1 MAGFRERAEAEL
13 KGTTV
18 EAVQAQASAKNNTS
32 FRERA
37 QAELS
42 KSSQQANTAY
52 RSQQR
57 RQKSYEQKQQQK
69 QRASGVSPYTKTQ
82 VTLATSPLAHENTQ
96 KLTAN
101 MTKKYTMAQDAVTE
115 RQKKY
120 QSDQWQQTYA
130 DMNKRGKSTT
140 AERVDAGESESDIG
154 KGWEN
159 RADLDKLWGTEYNTT
174 AYQKKA
180 DKALA
185 KLDDT
190 SPDTA
195 NMNDATR
202 YEQMQEARQKANKAN
217 SVDTGKQEAFDTAKW
232 EETQR
237 LGIQGASDPQLVQN
251 LQQLNKLYTTA
262 NMGHES
268 VAEGAQK
275 QYDTLYDQLKEQY
288 GDRVDDW
295 VEYVKRLE
303 NAQSMGEMTQRIAD
317 VANESPVVASLATPI
332 VNAASGAGILDV
344 GAQRLGN
351 LISGSDTPIDYN
363 RAAQLPSKWV
373 TTTRGTVSGKIAKD
387 TDGWIGSNTPV
398 GNLYSGLYNIGMS
411 MADSI
416 VGQKLGG
423 ATVFMG
429 GAAATNAMNEARER
443 GASADQALAYGL
455 LAGAAETVMEKVPMD
470 KLLTQEN
477 PANVRSAVKN
487 ILSQSASEASEEALT
502 TLANTVSDAII
513 MGDKSELNTAIR
525 AYRANGYSEEDAQ
538 KKAFT
543 DWLIGLAGDAIGG
556 AVSGGLFAAAYN
568 IPGGI
573 EYNRSNTDFNA
584 DTSVEQN
591 SNAEIDPLEF
601 AIQETMKPTKEQQA
615 FDQAM
620 EDTANWMLG
629 KEKTATAEAGTESTK
644 VNTDPTKHTRAE
656 QTVIDEYQAAVD
668 PNLVDY
674 YNEVDNGNAKG
685 FYPLKPVNERAAAD
699 IQAITGNDVTGYQ
712 TRFDARQMYHVKD
725 DHGPN
730 GKANRS
736 MSDSNDV
743 GRVQYVLDNYDSVDP
758 GGITDAYWETKPNGH
773 NRRAQTVVF
782 KKKVNGTYYVVEAA
796 PVTKAKSLYVVST
809 YMDGTKKAEAVPHLL
824 DAEASQSRPKTS
836 NAYHAS
842 DDFTIP
848 NSNQNVNQNRETNF
862 DNDMGAKKPDF
873 EHEVKQSKSKTTPDF
888 YEKHNVPDG
897 SRTTNEYTAVTEAE
911 SLHNA
916 KMRLEQDYGGEMME
930 LRSKPVWTNK
940 EVDMGQMILEDLW
953 YESTEIGDDSAFRD
967 WDKVV
972 KQHKQEIPRALQALA
987 KWNRNSG
994 ARIVSAAIDILDGKT
1009 IKKNTDTNAVMSKVS
1024 EDAKRFDA
1032 ARINKD
1038 VDGLVQLIK
1047 DTAAER
1053 NTGYRIRKDGT
1064 QKQSEYLNWALNRIA
1079 KYAKSGELTGDVDAD
1094 LQINAAN
1101 IQDPDVAF
1109 KFLQD
1114 FASTGILNIAA
1125 DTQKVS
1131 KGTQLMSLRRSGML
1145 SKLSTTMRNL
1155 VSNGSFNVVDTIARD
1170 ISVPLDMLVS
1180 NFTGTRS
1187 TSVDYGYLSKA
1198 ARQGSLD
1205 NIAIASLETSLD
1217 VNSRDTSGKYIAGG
1231 QRTFKMSGNA
1241 VERFLSRLESLQG
1254 YEMYVTDEM
1263 SKGRTQGEVQ
1273 IGVDKLY
1280 EQGKIKAD
1288 DNSLRDAGTQTGLY
1302 RTFQDE
1308 TALSNATLKT
1318 RDALNEIHAG
1328 EIGLG
1333 DVLMTFAQV
1342 PANLADR
1349 AIDYSPAGLAKTT
1362 GKLVEALSKAKK
1374 GEFTAADQARV
1385 VQSLGRNITG
1395 TAMVGIAA
1403 ALAANGLIRVENP
1416 GDEDEN
1422 KDKTAFEKMQ
1432 GQTGTQWNL
1441 SATMRKLKGEDPT
1454 WQDGDDLMSIAFLE
1468 PINANLT
1475 IGALLAEDMELGGQ
1489 LTAKQALKDSFTGSL
1504 TAIMDLPMMDT
1515 IGNAMDAYKYSSEN
1529 RTGDKLWDAAG
1540 TLVAEEAASLIP
1552 NWMKGIRQG
1561 IDPYQRDLY
1570 TEDGTWEQLK
1580 DQYQAVFRDRS
1591 KLPVKQDSFG
1601 RDMMNEG
1608 GAKNFLNTN
1617 ILPGYMTTY
1626 KTDAT
1631 MDEIASIAEATED
1644 NSIYP
1649 SRKAPDELS
1658 VDGEKVA
1665 LSSEEQK
1672 QYQKIY
1678 GNTDEAVRTGLRESE
1693 AYQGLS
1699 VEEKAKA
1706 HKYSEEYAKQVA
1718 ASQINGDYDTD
1729 NWVEELQGKSEAE
1742 IVEAVLLKTFESI
1755 ANSKNYSSKYDGMS
1769 DLVEQDKLS
1778 DAMAITMMPDKMQ
1791 TAYQDVA
1798 KTGGVSVDEWL
1809 DMYAYAYPNGKT
1821 ETGGTSNEK
1830 IREAALE
1837 YIGKQSWGE
1846 VKKTAAASA
1855 VYQYL
1860 TDTVPLERDVP
1871 YAWALGQGDSG
1882 LTLVESGMGKT
1893 QKENYEKYVK
1903 GHLDNDKMKLYL
1915 DAYAYKGTAKSDK
1928 DADGNTV
1935 VSAKSKVIEYID
1947 SLDLTNHEKIRIFLG
1962 LDYAKSGIP
1971 YWWMY

>member
-1 MAGFRERAEAEL
+1 MAL
-13 KGTTV
+13 NKYV
-18 EAVQAQASAKNNTS
+18 EAVKDSYKPNKTGNKYVDAVVNGTDSGDRQKTVRSDVA
-32 FRERA
+32 
-37 QAELS
+37 
-42 KSSQQANTAY
+42 TAY
-52 RSQQR
+52 AN
-57 RQKSYEQKQQQK
+57 KK
-69 QRASGVSPYTKTQ
+69 SGVSPYTRTQ
-82 VTLATSPLAHENTQ
+82 VTLATSPLAQENTQ

-101 MTKKYTMAQDAVTE
+101 MTKKYTQAQDAVAE

-120 QSDQWQQTYA
+120 QSDQWQQTYS
-130 DMNKRGKSTT
+130 DMSKRGKSTT
-140 AERVDAGESESDIG
+140 AERVDTGESESNIG
-154 KGWEN
+154 KGWES
-159 RADLDKLWGTEYNTT
+159 RANLDKLWGTEYNTT
-174 AYQKKA
+174 AYQKQA
-180 DKALA
+180 NKALA

-190 SPDTA
+190 SPDTT

-202 YEQMQEARQKANKAN
+202 YEQMQEARRKANKAN
-217 SVDTGKQEAFDTAKW
+217 TADTGKQEAFDTAKW

-237 LGIQGASDPQLVQN
+237 LGIQGTSDPQLVQN

-275 QYDTLYDQLKEQY
+275 QYDTLYSQLKEQY

-295 VEYVKRLE
+295 AEYVKRLE

-317 VANESPVVASLATPI
+317 AANESPVAASLITPL
-332 VNAASGAGILDV
+332 VNIASGAGVVDV
-344 GAQRLGN
+344 GAQKLGR

-363 RAAQLPSKWV
+363 RAAQLPSNWT
-373 TTTRGTVSGKIAKD
+373 TTTRGTVSDKIAKS
-387 TDGWIGSNTPV
+387 TDDWIGSDTPV

-443 GASADQALAYGL
+443 GASTDQALAYGL
-455 LAGAAETVMEKVPMD
+455 LAGVAETVMEKVPMD
-470 KLLTQEN
+470 KLLTQER
-477 PANVRSAVKN
+477 PASVRSAVKN

-525 AYRANGYSEEDAQ
+525 EYRANGYSEEGAQ
-538 KKAFT
+538 EKAFT

-568 IPGGI
+568 VPGSI
-573 EYNRSNTDFNA
+573 DVKRSNADFNA

-620 EDTANWMLG
+620 EDTSNWMLG
-629 KEKTATAEAGTESTK
+629 KEKTATADAETVVADTTRFDSKILENLNKARTYFIDYAKSHFPTSVVNKETGKPVDISRKGLDKFLSGRISKEKYASGFHIPELIERAYK
-644 VNTDPTKHTRAE
+644 VDTANNYHTDQVGNAPTYEYYDSPIKIGDADYTAHIRVKNSVMGDKYYGHT
-656 QTVIDEYQAAVD
+656 IS
-668 PNLVDY
+668 
-674 YNEVDNGNAKG
+674 EVDNIEIEPSARTSVPGTPAVQ
-685 FYPLKPVNERAAAD
+685 PVH
-699 IQAITGNDVTGYQ
+699 AID
-712 TRFDARQMYHVKD
+712 
-725 DHGPN
+725 
-730 GKANRS
+730 
-736 MSDSNDV
+736 DSN
-743 GRVQYVLDNYDSVDP
+743 P
-758 GGITDAYWETKPNGH
+758 
-773 NRRAQTVVF
+773 
-782 KKKVNGTYYVVEAA
+782 
-796 PVTKAKSLYVVST
+796 
-809 YMDGTKKAEAVPHLL
+809 
-824 DAEASQSRPKTS
+824 
-836 NAYHAS
+836 
-842 DDFTIP
+842 TIP
-848 NSNQNVNQNRETNF
+848 NSNQNVNQNQQTNS
-862 DNDMGAKKPDF
+862 DNDMGAKKSDF
-873 EHEVKQSKSKTTPDF
+873 EHETKRSKGNTTPDF
-888 YEKHNVPDG
+888 ESANNVPE
-897 SRTTNEYTAVTEAE
+897 SVRTDPNYIAVTEAE
-911 SLHNA
+911 SNHNA
-916 KMRLEQDYGGEMME
+916 KLRLEQDYDGEIEE
-930 LRSKPVWTNK
+930 LRRKAAWSA
-940 EVDMGQMILEDLW
+940 EEMSMGRMVLEDLW
-953 YESTEIGDDSAFRD
+953 ADADDSGD
-967 WDKVV
+967 WSAYQDWAKVFEA
-972 KQHKQEIPRALQALA
+972 HKQEGGRALQNLA
-987 KWNRNSG
+987 QINRETG
-994 ARIVSAAIDILDGKT
+994 AGIMQEAAKILDGETLRKG
-1009 IKKNTDTNAVMSKVS
+1009 TDANAIMSKVS
-1024 EDAKRFDA
+1024 EDAKRFDT

-1053 NTGYRIRKDGT
+1053 NTGYRTRKDGS
-1064 QKQSEYLNWALNRIA
+1064 QKQSKHLNWALNRIA
-1079 KYAKSGELTGDVDAD
+1079 GYAKSGKLTGSVDAD

-1109 KFLQD
+1109 KFLQG

-1125 DTQKVS
+1125 DAQKVS
-1131 KGTQLMSLRRSGML
+1131 KETQLMALRRSGML
-1145 SKLSTTMRNL
+1145 SKLLTTMRNFE
-1155 VSNGSFNVVDTIARD
+1155 SNGSFNIVDTIARD

-1180 NFTGTRS
+1180 KFTGTRS
-1187 TSVDYGYLSKA
+1187 TSADYGYLSKA

-1205 NIAIASLETSLD
+1205 NIAVASLETSLD
-1217 VNSRDTSGKYIAGG
+1217 VNSRDNGGKYTAGG
-1231 QRTFKMSGNA
+1231 QRTFKMSGNV

-1263 SKGRTQGEVQ
+1263 SKGRTQAEVQ
-1273 IGVDKLY
+1273 RGTDKLY

-1288 DNSLRDAGTQTGLY
+1288 DSSLRDAGTQTALY

-1308 TALSNATLKT
+1308 TALSNSMLML
-1318 RDALNEIHAG
+1318 RDAGNKLWNSSYVG
-1328 EIGLG
+1328 GNGDIGLG
-1333 DVLMTFAQV
+1333 NVALTFAQV

-1362 GKLVEALSKAKK
+1362 GKLVETLSKAKK

-1395 TAMVGIAA
+1395 TAMIGIAA

-1441 SATMRKLKGEDPT
+1441 SATMRKLKGEDPA

-1468 PINANLT
+1468 PMNANLT
-1475 IGALLAEDMELGGQ
+1475 IGALLAESMELEGQ

-1504 TAIMDLPMMDT
+1504 AAIMDLPMMDT
-1515 IGNAMDAYKYSSEN
+1515 IGNAIDAYKYSPGS
-1529 RTGDKLWDAAG
+1529 RAGDKLWDAAG
-1540 TLVAEEAASLIP
+1540 TLAAEEAASLIP

-1561 IDPYQRDLY
+1561 LDPYQRDLY
-1570 TEDGTWEQLK
+1570 TEDSTWEQLK
-1580 DQYQAVFRDRS
+1580 DQYQAVFGDRS
-1591 KLPVKQDSFG
+1591 ELPIKQDSFG

-1608 GAKNFLNTN
+1608 GVKNFLNAN
-1617 ILPGYMTTY
+1617 VFPGYMTTY
-1626 KTDAT
+1626 KTNET
-1631 MDEIASIAEATED
+1631 MDEIATIAEATGD

-1658 VDGEKVA
+1658 IDGKKVA
-1665 LSSEEQK
+1665 LNSEEQK
-1672 QYQKIY
+1672 QYQKVY

-1699 VEEKAKA
+1699 IEEKAKA
-1706 HKYSEEYAKQVA
+1706 HKYSEEYAKQIA
-1718 ASQINGDYDTD
+1718 ASQINGGYDTD

-1755 ANSKNYSSKYDGMS
+1755 ANGKEYNSKYDGMS

-1778 DAMAITMMPDKMQ
+1778 DAMAITMMPNNMQ
-1791 TAYQDVA
+1791 TAYQNVA
-1798 KTGGVSVDEWL
+1798 KAGGVSVGEWL

-1837 YIGKQSWGE
+1837 YIGKQSWGDA
-1846 VKKTAAASA
+1846 KKTAAASA

-1871 YAWALGQGDSG
+1871 YNWALELGSSG
-1882 LTLVESGMGKT
+1882 LALVESGMSKT
-1893 QKENYEKYVK
+1893 QKGNYEKYVK

-1915 DAYAYKGTAKSDK
+1915 DAYAYKGTVKSDK
-1928 DADGNTV
+1928 DTDGNTV
-1935 VSAKSKVIEYID
+1935 VSAKSKVIAYID

-1962 LDYAKSGIP
+1962 LGYAESGIP